1 MKIQFA
7 ENKQEITEVI
17 KGIDIARMEG
27 KVTLGAIARFKAKNT
42 GRVVELVETDKPR
55 ARFCWHCARK
65 FQGSH
70 FAEHET
76 GSGTVYVHKD
86 CKKILDGGFD
96 HVRAV
101 DDEGGE
107 DLQSEFIR

>member
-1 MKIQFA
+1 MPPIEKMNQFLNIPA
-7 ENKQEITEVI
+7 MMDDI
-17 KGIDIARMEG
+17 K
-27 KVTLGAIARFKAKNT
+27 
-42 GRVVELVETDKPR
+42 KPR